1 MIQDDVNLNTTQID
15 NYTRQ
20 IDAQLIEE
28 MNETIPKSGEHTN
41 TNPYTSKTIKKI
53 TKHKYY
59 LLTKLHLVQKH
70 NRYNHFENL
79 IVKIKS
85 LIKITKNKIKN
96 LMNDGIENHWE
107 KTLGKINCKQPEK
120 LFPIINKI
128 FRPRTFTEPPNLTI
142 NNNETV
148 LLKNSK
154 IDIAELTKT
163 NNEYTIT
170 EPTDKVKFLG
180 AYFEN
185 VNSPRQLNANTRI
198 RSLVDKETDIDR
210 NIYKQRL
217 HHPTSLFAHNN
228 KATNPKPSDQD
239 GNHFCNIPKVNIIL
253 KKLPNKTS
261 SGHDS
266 IPSVVVKHLL
276 PNYIRNYTILFKNA
290 LNLKYFPAE
299 WKKAKVVPI
308 LKKWNPPTPPPQP
321 ANDRP
326 ISLTP
331 NISKVFELI
340 INNRL
345 VKHCEK
351 YNIIPNNQHGFRT
364 KHSMHAINKL
374 SSDISMYLNDGKI
387 VGATLIDLEEAFD
400 WVWINGLIYKMKRK
414 YMNNSIIIRTSFSM
428 LITCRCSEKKN
439 DNFVPYVLSIYFFKI
454 ACPNISDSWMDRL

>member
-1 MIQDDVNLNTTQID
+1 M
-15 NYTRQ
+15 
-20 IDAQLIEE
+20 
-28 MNETIPKSGEHTN
+28 
-41 TNPYTSKTIKKI
+41 
-53 TKHKYY
+53 
-59 LLTKLHLVQKH
+59 
-70 NRYNHFENL
+70 
-79 IVKIKS
+79 
-85 LIKITKNKIKN
+85 
-96 LMNDGIENHWE
+96 
-107 KTLGKINCKQPEK
+107 
-120 LFPIINKI
+120 
-128 FRPRTFTEPPNLTI
+128 
-142 NNNETV
+142 

-308 LKKWNPPTPPPQP
+308 LKK
-321 ANDRP
+321 
-326 ISLTP
+326 
-331 NISKVFELI
+331 
-340 INNRL
+340 
-345 VKHCEK
+345 
-351 YNIIPNNQHGFRT
+351 
-364 KHSMHAINKL
+364 
-374 SSDISMYLNDGKI
+374 
-387 VGATLIDLEEAFD
+387 
-400 WVWINGLIYKMKRK
+400 
-414 YMNNSIIIRTSFSM
+414 
-428 LITCRCSEKKN
+428 
-439 DNFVPYVLSIYFFKI
+439 
-454 ACPNISDSWMDRL
+454 